1 MDDAVRPPPALRE
14 GLKRKNGR
22 MRTRLVTAVHARAA
36 TGNLRPLMPA
46 PLRIPATPDADR
58 NDRAPGV
65 YLTLRPDPTE

>member
-22 MRTRLVTAVHARAA
+22 MRTRLVTVHARGHETAPAA
-36 TGNLRPLMPA
+36 IR
-46 PLRIPATPDADR
+46 ATPDADR